1 MFIRIT
7 NVQFTTSVPITP
19 NRCWWYPLLPAGVL
33 SSVSSCYVRLMA
45 VITSRNACLSLAVWL
60 RIFYFS
66 EGKEIFLFQFFLG
79 SETCKLFDK
88 ALVVAL
94 AGVALAMCLQVWVGF
109 LATFLVLLYWRTFY
123 TSITAINTTVSL
135 LWFQNSFTLFTF
147 VKILAGI
154 CRHSFFFFVS
164 AVGAGNS
171 WFCYDFHIPKI

>member
-1 MFIRIT
+1 MLVVPAVTCWR
-7 NVQFTTSVPITP
+7 SVL
-19 NRCWWYPLLPAGVL
+19 RVKLLCPVNGCNNQ
-33 SSVSSCYVRLMA
+33 SE
-45 VITSRNACLSLAVWL
+45 CLSVVGCVVAYFLFF
-60 RIFYFS
+60 RREEIFYS
-66 EGKEIFLFQFFLG
+66 FFLG

-109 LATFLVLLYWRTFY
+109 LATFLVLLYWWTFY